1 MPPDEDFTAPGPG
14 EVTVAVIVD
23 STYSV
28 TSVSVDGSEVDSGS
42 YDEAGN
48 DPLIGVTTVSI
59 HVPAPDGTRLAIEL
73 AMDQDGADRGT
84 ISATVEVTGS
94 DADTSS
100 APDSVDGDAG
110 SDGTPATEDSSE
122 TSEDDDQ

>member
-1 MPPDEDFTAPGPG
+1 M
-14 EVTVAVIVD
+14 
-23 STYSV
+23 
-28 TSVSVDGSEVDSGS
+28 
-42 YDEAGN
+42 
-48 DPLIGVTTVSI
+48 
-59 HVPAPDGTRLAIEL
+59 PAPDATRQLAIEL

-84 ISATVEVTGS
+84 ISTTVEVTGS
-94 DADTSS
+94 DADTSP

>member
-1 MPPDEDFTAPGPG
+1 M
-14 EVTVAVIVD
+14 TVAVVVD

-28 TSVSVDGSEVDSGS
+28 TSVSVDGSEVDSGD

-59 HVPAPDGTRLAIEL
+59 HVPAPDATRPAGDRARDGPGRRGPGDHLRPRWRSLAP
-73 AMDQDGADRGT
+73 
-84 ISATVEVTGS
+84 
-94 DADTSS
+94 DADSS
-100 APDSVDGDAG
+100 PAPDSVDGDAG

-122 TSEDDDQ
+122 TSEDDDP